1 MEPWSRCRQ
10 VEVPQIQ
17 YEDQVVQVPIQK
29 QVQVPH
35 VQTVQKTV
43 EIPQIEL
50 LALNN
55 LKYLGVLS
63 VVGMHLLRAL
73 RVFLSALVLKVAPHL
88 RYVDKVVPIPVAKQV
103 HVPMVSTVTGLGFIG
118 CTQCFLTDT
127 PVRSLARY
135 DDSKIA
141 QITHRDRPPKEVLQ
155 RCRTKLSV
163 PLCSLTLLD
172 DPLQQYHRK
181 SRGAEN
187 SWSSPD
193 RIYWC
198 LFASPALTWHQYKS
212 LKVDVYSAVYAFWI
226 IWRRRTFVRRTLH
239 PAVLLPINNQL
250 DLRTTMSTSP
260 YKSIAMSQ
268 SMCPWRSLW
277 RHEIACGRS

>member
-1 MEPWSRCRQ
+1 M
-10 VEVPQIQ
+10 PQIQ

-73 RVFLSALVLKVAPHL
+73 RVFLSALVVKVASHL

-118 CTQCFLTDT
+118 DAQCFLTDT

-141 QITHRDRPPKEVLQ
+141 QITHRETDHLR
-155 RCRTKLSV
+155 R
-163 PLCSLTLLD
+163 
-172 DPLQQYHRK
+172 Y
-181 SRGAEN
+181 
-187 SWSSPD
+187 
-193 RIYWC
+193 
-198 LFASPALTWHQYKS
+198 YK
-212 LKVDVYSAVYAFWI
+212 DVG
-226 IWRRRTFVRRTLH
+226 
-239 PAVLLPINNQL
+239 
-250 DLRTTMSTSP
+250 
-260 YKSIAMSQ
+260 Q
-268 SMCPWRSLW
+268 S
-277 RHEIACGRS
+277 

>member
-1 MEPWSRCRQ
+1 MEPWSRFRQ

-73 RVFLSALVLKVAPHL
+73 RVFLSALVVKVASHL

-103 HVPMVSTVTGLGFIG
+103 QVPMVSTATRPQTMKLPVSQ
-118 CTQCFLTDT
+118 QCKVQMTPLFL
-127 PVRSLARY
+127 
-135 DDSKIA
+135 
-141 QITHRDRPPKEVLQ
+141 
-155 RCRTKLSV
+155 RCRRQLRFHRLSILQLGPNDSISRR
-163 PLCSLTLLD
+163 PLLISMSN
-172 DPLQQYHRK
+172 R
-181 SRGAEN
+181 EN
-187 SWSSPD
+187 ES
-193 RIYWC
+193 
-198 LFASPALTWHQYKS
+198 K
-212 LKVDVYSAVYAFWI
+212 
-226 IWRRRTFVRRTLH
+226 
-239 PAVLLPINNQL
+239 
-250 DLRTTMSTSP
+250 
-260 YKSIAMSQ
+260 
-268 SMCPWRSLW
+268 
-277 RHEIACGRS
+277 